1 MAMNG
6 EKAMTSAVIGS
17 LYANGYQALKV
28 STVANSSAVASAGLK
43 RSVVCY
49 LAAGTMGLLT
59 PQVVESQYSRATS
72 VAPVHYDIKG
82 AKDDAADNVEL
93 ERSPAGNL
101 ARIREVLKPTMLEL
115 ASLFGVSRQAVYDW
129 QQGSQPVSQTA
140 QRLAQLARVADVFA
154 EAELS
159 VDAKALRRQVAGG
172 RTLLDAVSGGD
183 DAESVARSL
192 IGTLKR
198 EASQRERLQAQLAGR
213 KRGPANPSDYG
224 APTMSEDV

>member
-1 MAMNG
+1 
-6 EKAMTSAVIGS
+6 MTSASMGS
-17 LYANGYQALKV
+17 LYATGYQAQDG
-28 STVANSSAVASAGLK
+28 SSAATYSAAGNGGLI
-43 RSVVCY
+43 RSLACY
-49 LAAGTMGLLT
+49 LAAGTMGVLT
-59 PQVVESQYSRATS
+59 PQVVESLYARATS
-72 VAPVHYDIKG
+72 VAPVHYNIKG
-82 AKDDAADNVEL
+82 ARDDTAYDVEL
-93 ERSPAGNL
+93 ERSPAENL

-224 APTMSEDV
+224 APSLSEDV

>member
-1 MAMNG
+1 
-6 EKAMTSAVIGS
+6 MTSASMGS
-17 LYANGYQALKV
+17 LYATGYQAQDG
-28 STVANSSAVASAGLK
+28 SSAATYSAAGNGGLN
-43 RSVVCY
+43 RSLACY
-49 LAAGTMGLLT
+49 LAAGTMGVLT
-59 PQVVESQYSRATS
+59 PQVVESLYARATS
-72 VAPVHYDIKG
+72 VAPVHYNIKG
-82 AKDDAADNVEL
+82 ARDDTAYDVEL
-93 ERSPAGNL
+93 ERSPAENL

-159 VDAKALRRQVAGG
+159 VDAKTLRRQVAGG

-224 APTMSEDV
+224 APSLSEDV